1 MQYRTDSKEYE
12 INAGCC
18 QMCRKMIINSGIK
31 NVVVRIDDNNYQII
45 DVDEW
50 IKNDDL
56 LNGKITY

>member
-1 MQYRTDSKEYE
+1 MLDAVKCVERF
-12 INAGCC
+12 
-18 QMCRKMIINSGIK
+18 INSGIK
-31 NVVVRIDDNNYQII
+31 NVVVRIDNNNYQII